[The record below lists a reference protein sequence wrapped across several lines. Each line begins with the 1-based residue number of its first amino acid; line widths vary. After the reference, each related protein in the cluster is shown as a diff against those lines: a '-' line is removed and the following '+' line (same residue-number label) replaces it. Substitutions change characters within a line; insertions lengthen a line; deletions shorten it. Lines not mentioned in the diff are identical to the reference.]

1 MKAVLLLIAG
11 LWLLILSVAA
21 SFADELMVG
30 KFSGSNLEP
39 WEEKIFSGRTNYGL
53 AKLQDT
59 LVLKAD
65 SYGSASVLFRKIEVD
80 LTKYPYLNW
89 RWRIEKRLT
98 TENEQVKSGDDY
110 AARIYVIIYG
120 GYLPWRTKAVNYVWA
135 NKAEKYQVWPSAF
148 AGRNSLMVALRNNHD
163 STSTWYEEKRNVLKD
178 LSDMFGKEYKA
189 INGIAIMTDTDNN
202 QDNTIAYYGDIYFST
217 N

>member
-30 KFSGSNLEP
+30 KFSGSNLES
-39 WEEKIFSGRTNYGL
+39 WEEIIFSGRTKYSL
-53 AKLQDT
+53 VKLQDA

-65 SYGSASVLFRKIEVD
+65 SYGSASGLFRKIEVD
-80 LTKYPYLNW
+80 LRKYPYLNW

-110 AARIYVIIYG
+110 AARIYVIIDG
-120 GYLPWRTKAVNYVWA
+120 GYLPWKTKAVNYVWA

-163 STSTWYEEKRNVLKD
+163 ATSTWYEE
-178 LSDMFGKEYKA
+178 
-189 INGIAIMTDTDNN
+189 
-202 QDNTIAYYGDIYFST
+202 
-217 N
+217 